1 MKQILQSLRDGA
13 ISVAEVPAPLLRP
26 GFVLV
31 RNEYSL
37 ISSGTEGGTVRLGQ
51 MNLVQKAL
59 ARPEQAMKVIQVARA
74 QGPWT
79 AWQVA
84 QRALDMPVA
93 LGYSSAGR
101 VVEVGEGVEGLRVG
115 DRVACAG
122 QGYASHAEL
131 VLVPKH
137 LCVPIP
143 PDVSARE
150 ACCATIGAIALQ
162 SLRVAE
168 VGLGE
173 AVAVIGLGLV
183 GASVV
188 QLLRAAGC
196 RVLGIDVDPRRCDFI
211 AQQGWAQTA
220 VLGRDDVPTRAAA
233 FARGLGMDA
242 VIVTASTDDDG
253 PTSLAGEICRR
264 KGRVVV
270 VGRTAISGPRETYL
284 FKELELRTSMAY
296 GPGTGD
302 PAYEIEGHDYPAA
315 YVRWTEQRNLVAWL
329 DQVDSGALDASAL
342 LTHEYPV
349 DEAAEAFARV
359 LGGGGEVVYGVAIHY
374 PERSDAGAAARVEL
388 PRKPAHA
395 GPGGLLRVGVVGA
408 GSFAGNELLPL
419 VAREGVR
426 LRGIA
431 SATGVRARAL
441 ADKYRFDYC
450 AADAAEVID
459 DNETDAVL
467 ILTRHDTHAD
477 MAARALKAGKHVF
490 VEKPL
495 ALTYAQLERVEQAWL
510 GSGKSLM
517 VGFNRRHAPLALRMR
532 EMFASRGQPL
542 SIVYRVNVGQR
553 PPEHWL
559 HHPQE
564 GGGVLLGEACHHID
578 FCTWLAQAPVTAL
591 DARPLGGNGA
601 GYLRAD
607 TFHLS
612 LEFADGSLATVVY
625 ASNGSKAFPT
635 EVCDVTGLNRSAQ
648 LTDFRALRW
657 SAGIGTRSSRF
668 WLSSDKGHA
677 TQMRQFF
684 SGCRD
689 GTASRLAPG
698 YIESSRWALDA
709 QRILQSPLSGSG
721 E

>member
-1 MKQILQSLRDGA
+1 MRQILQSLRDGA
-13 ISVAEVPAPLLRP
+13 ITVEDVPPPQLRP

-37 ISSGTEGGTVRLGQ
+37 ISSGTEGGTVRLGR

-59 ARPEQAMKVIQVARA
+59 ARPEQALKVIQVART
-74 QGPWT
+74 QGPLT

-101 VVEVGEGVEGLRVG
+101 VLAVGAGVDGLRVG

-122 QGYASHAEL
+122 QGHASHAEI

-137 LCVPIP
+137 LCVPVP
-143 PDVSARE
+143 ADVASRE

-162 SLRVAE
+162 SLRVA
-168 VGLGE
+168 GASLGE

-183 GASVV
+183 GAAVV

-196 RVLGIDVDPRRCDFI
+196 RVLGIDVDARRCEYI
-211 AQQGWAQTA
+211 AARGWAQTV
-220 VLGRDDVPTRAAA
+220 VLGRDDVASLAAA

-242 VIVTASTDDDG
+242 VIVTASTEDDG
-253 PTSLAGEICRR
+253 PTTLAGELCRR

-329 DQVDSGALDASAL
+329 DQVASGAVEARAL

-349 DEAAEAFARV
+349 EQAAEAFARV
-359 LGGGGEVVYGVAIHY
+359 LAGGGDVVYGVAIHY
-374 PERSDAGAAARVEL
+374 PERAGEALDAPVPLRAPAART
-388 PRKPAHA
+388 A
-395 GPGGLLRVGVVGA
+395 GGAGLRVGVIGA

-419 VAREGVR
+419 VARAGVR

-431 SATGVRARAL
+431 SATGLRARAL
-441 ADKYRFDYC
+441 GDKYGFDYC
-450 AADAAEVID
+450 AADAARVLD
-459 DNETDAVL
+459 DADTDAVL
-467 ILTRHDTHAD
+467 VLTRHDTHAEL
-477 MAARALKAGKHVF
+477 AARALAAGKHVF

-495 ALTYAQLERVEQAWL
+495 ALTLAELERVEQAWQV
-510 GSGKSLM
+510 SGKNLV

-532 EMFASRGQPL
+532 ELFGARAQPL

-559 HHPQE
+559 HHPRE
-564 GGGVLLGEACHHID
+564 GGGLLLGEACHHID
-578 FCTWLAQAPVTAL
+578 FCSWLAQAPITAI
-591 DARPLGGNGA
+591 DARPLGGSGA

-612 LEFADGSLATVVY
+612 LQFGDGSLASIAYV
-625 ASNGSKAFPT
+625 SNGSKAFPT
-635 EVCDVTGLNRSAQ
+635 EVCDVSGVNRSAQ
-648 LTDFRALRW
+648 LVDFRALRW
-657 SAGIGTRSSRF
+657 SAGLGVRSTRR

-677 TQMRQFF
+677 TQMRRFF
-684 SGCRD
+684 ERCAGD
-689 GTASRLAPG
+689 GPAEGGEQLQT
-698 YIESSRWALDA
+698 SRWAIVAATQLA
-709 QRILQSPLSGSG
+709 RALAEPA
-721 E
+721 